1 MKINQL
7 KAGAVLSYAT
17 QGVHIL
23 TGLLYTP
30 VMLRLLG
37 QSEYGLY
44 QLVYSVVSYLSLLSL
59 GFGSSYVRF
68 FSRFKVKGENEE
80 IEKLNGMFM
89 TIFSVIAAICILCG
103 GVMIKN
109 AGSIF
114 GGGLS
119 AEELHKA
126 RILLAIMIVNMAV
139 TFINSVFSS
148 IMTAHEKF
156 FFQRLVKLLREI
168 FNPFLTLPL
177 LFMGYGSV
185 AMVSITTILTVLGL
199 FADGFFCIKKLKVRF
214 RFSSFDL
221 SLFKEM
227 WGFTFFIFLGMIVD
241 QLNWSVDKFLLG
253 RMIGTSA
260 VAVYGV
266 AAQLNTLY
274 ITLSAAVSAVFISRV
289 NFIVAKNNDN
299 NLLTELFIR
308 VGRIQFLVLGLIVT
322 GYIIFGREFIALW
335 AGKGYSEA
343 YLIGLFL
350 MIPATVPLVQNLGIE
365 IQRAKNMHKAR
376 AIVYLLVAIGN
387 IFVSIPCI
395 KKWGATGAAIGTA
408 ISLTLGNILFM
419 NWYYHKRMNL
429 DMLSFWKSITG
440 ILVPTIF
447 CAVLGKLTKGFL
459 LIKGS
464 LVSLLVV
471 IFLYCVMYAVIIW
484 LFGMNVSEKNLVL
497 KPLGKVGNKLCKK

>member
-7 KAGAVLSYAT
+7 KAGAILSYAT

-44 QLVYSVVSYLSLLSL
+44 QLVYSVVAYLSLLSL

-68 FSRFKVKGENEE
+68 FSRYKVKEQNHEV
-80 IEKLNGMFM
+80 EKLNGMFM

-109 AGSIF
+109 AESIF
-114 GGGLS
+114 GDGLTVD
-119 AEELHKA
+119 ELHKT

-156 FFQRLVKLLREI
+156 FFQRLVKFLREL
-168 FNPFLTLPL
+168 FNPFLTLPF

-185 AMVSITTILTVLGL
+185 AMVAITTILSVSGL
-199 FADGFFCIKKLKVRF
+199 VADGFFCIKKLKVRF
-214 RFSSFDL
+214 RFSAFDF

-227 WGFTFFIFLGMIVD
+227 WRFTFFIFLGMIVD

-274 ITLSAAVSAVFISRV
+274 ITLSSAVSAVFIPRV
-289 NFIVAKNNDN
+289 NFIVAKNVDN
-299 NLLTELFIR
+299 SLLTDLFIR
-308 VGRIQFLVLGLIVT
+308 VGRIQFLVLGLVVT
-322 GYIIFGREFIALW
+322 GYIVFGKEFIALW

-343 YLIGLFL
+343 YLIGLLL

-376 AIVYLLVAIGN
+376 AVVYLLVAIGN
-387 IFVSIPCI
+387 VFVSIPCI
-395 KKWGATGAAIGTA
+395 KKWGTSGAAVGTA
-408 ISLTLGNILFM
+408 ISLTIGNILFM
-419 NWYYHKRMNL
+419 NWYYHKKMRIDVFL
-429 DMLSFWKSITG
+429 FWKRLMGLLG
-440 ILVPTIF
+440 ISAICVG
-447 CAVLGKLTKGFL
+447 LGKFAKMFFL
-459 LIKGS
+459 IPESLGS
-464 LVSLLVV
+464 LIVV
-471 IFLYCVMYAVIIW
+471 ILFYCVIYAGLIW
-484 LFGMNVSEKNLVL
+484 LFGMNISEKNLLL
-497 KPLGKVGNKLCKK
+497 KPLEKVRNKLCKE

>member
-1 MKINQL
+1 MKFNQL
-7 KAGAVLSYAT
+7 KAGAILSYAT

-59 GFGSSYVRF
+59 GFGASYVRF
-68 FSRFKVKGENEE
+68 FSRYKVKDENEE

-89 TIFSVIAAICILCG
+89 TIFSVIAVICILCG
-103 GVMIKN
+103 GIMIKN
-109 AGSIF
+109 ATSIF
-114 GGGLS
+114 GSGLT
-119 AEELHKA
+119 ETELYKA
-126 RILLAIMIVNMAV
+126 RILLAIMIFNMAV

-177 LFMGYGSV
+177 LFMGYGSI
-185 AMVSITTILTVLGL
+185 AMVAITTILTVAGL
-199 FADGFFCIKKLKVRF
+199 VADGFFCIKKLKVRF
-214 RFSSFDL
+214 RFSSFEL
-221 SLFKEM
+221 SVFKEM

-274 ITLSAAVSAVFISRV
+274 ITLSAAVSAVFIPRV
-289 NFIVAKNNDN
+289 NFIVAKNDDN
-299 NLLTELFIR
+299 NLLTDLFIK
-308 VGRIQFLVLGLIVT
+308 VGRIQFLVLGLVVT
-322 GYIIFGREFIALW
+322 GFIIFGREFIALW
-335 AGKGYSEA
+335 AGKGYGEA

-376 AIVYLLVAIGN
+376 ALVYLLVAIGN

-395 KKWGATGAAIGTA
+395 KKWGTSGAAIGTA
-408 ISLTLGNILFM
+408 ISLTVGNILFM
-419 NWYYHKRMNL
+419 NWYYYKRMNL
-429 DMLSFWKSITG
+429 DMFLFWKKLMRLLSLSAICVGLGEITK
-440 ILVPTIF
+440 T
-447 CAVLGKLTKGFL
+447 FL
-459 LIKGS
+459 LIPESLGS
-464 LVSLLVV
+464 LIAV
-471 IFLYCVMYAVIIW
+471 ILLYCVIYAVLIW
-484 LFGMNVSEKNLVL
+484 LFGMNISEKNLVL
-497 KPLGKVGNKLCKK
+497 KPLEKLRNKLCKK